1 MRKINTK
8 SFRRATRTTTR
19 EINRQIVLN
28 LVHEHQPISRAELAR
43 RMGVARGSVTPLVK
57 DLLADG
63 LIYERASGATSRGR
77 RPKLL
82 YVRTGDRLAIGVDI
96 RYSGTSILLG
106 DFAGRE
112 IATERFPT
120 PLPPEELVTELS
132 RRIGALVRK
141 FSDIGD
147 FEGVGLVVPGMVDRA
162 TGVVLHA
169 PTLHWRDVDLRKALA
184 ARVDMPV
191 HIERDAVACAMA
203 HMWLGHNGSE
213 RDSNFVYLTV
223 SDGVG
228 TGLVVNGGVLRGMRS
243 TAGEFGHVPLNL
255 EGPRCACGA
264 RGCLEAYTS
273 NPATVA
279 RYLGWE
285 LSSPEAYQELRTCG
299 VGVSDVISRA
309 RNGDGAAT
317 WALWET
323 GRCLGIGIANL
334 INSVSPAQ
342 VVVGGEITAAWDLI
356 EPAVRESIRD
366 RALTTVSADTPL
378 AIEPEED
385 VLRLRGGTCLV
396 LAPVLVAPEVA

>member
-1 MRKINTK
+1 MRKINTR

-28 LVHEHQPISRAELAR
+28 LVHEHQPISRAEVAR

-57 DLLADG
+57 DLLTEG
-63 LIYERASGATSRGR
+63 LIYERSSEATARGR
-77 RPKLL
+77 RPTLL
-82 YVRTGDRLAIGVDI
+82 YVRTDDRLAFGIDI
-96 RYSGTSILLG
+96 RSSGTSILLG

-112 IATERFPT
+112 IVTERFPT
-120 PLPPEELVTELS
+120 LLAPDELVVELAK
-132 RRIGALVRK
+132 RIGCMVGK
-141 FSDIGD
+141 YSDVGE
-147 FEGVGLVVPGMVDRA
+147 FEGIGLVVPGMVDRT

-169 PTLHWRDVDLRKALA
+169 PTLHWRDVDLRGSLA
-184 ARVDMPV
+184 AAVGMPV

-203 HMWLGHNGSE
+203 HMWLGDGGGVSN
-213 RDSNFVYLTV
+213 NFVYLTV

-228 TGLVVNGGVLRGMRS
+228 TGLVVNGGVLRGASS

-279 RYLGWE
+279 RYLG
-285 LSSPEAYQELRTCG
+285 LDLDSPDDYAELRSG
-299 VGVSDVISRA
+299 EMEVGDVIDRA
-309 RNGDGAAT
+309 RSGDAAAT

-342 VVVGGEITAAWDLI
+342 VVIGGEITNAWNLI
-356 EPAVRESIRD
+356 EPAVRESIRE

-378 AIEPEED
+378 VVQPDED
-385 VLRLRGGTCLV
+385 RLRLRGGTSLV
-396 LAPVLVAPEVA
+396 LAPVLRAPEVA

>member
-1 MRKINTK
+1 MRKININ
-8 SFRRATRTTTR
+8 SFHRATRTTTR

-43 RMGVARGSVTPLVK
+43 KMGVARGSVTPLVK

-63 LIYERASGATSRGR
+63 LIYEGSTATTSRGR
-77 RPKLL
+77 RPRLL
-82 YVRTGDRLAIGVDI
+82 YVRTGDRLAIGVDV
-96 RYSGTSILLG
+96 RYSGTSILLA
-106 DFAGRE
+106 DFSGQE
-112 IATERFPT
+112 IATERFAT
-120 PLPPEELVTELS
+120 PPDLDDFVEELS
-132 RRIGALVRK
+132 RQVRCLMAK
-141 FSDIGD
+141 YSGTGEY
-147 FEGVGLVVPGMVDRA
+147 EGLGVVVPGMVDRA
-162 TGVVLHA
+162 TGLVLHA
-169 PTLHWRDVDLRKALA
+169 PTLHWRDVDLQGALA

-191 HIERDAVACAMA
+191 HVERDAVACAMA
-203 HMWLGHNGSE
+203 HMWLGSTAADVGN
-213 RDSNFVYLTV
+213 NFVYLTV

-228 TGLVVNGGVLRGMRS
+228 TALVVNGGVLRGASS

-285 LSSPEAYQELRTCG
+285 LASTDVYAELRSCE
-299 VGVSDVISRA
+299 VSIEDVIAEA
-309 RNGDGAAT
+309 RNGDSAAT

-342 VVVGGEITAAWDLI
+342 VVVGGEITMAWDLI
-356 EPAVRESIRD
+356 EPAVRTSIRE
-366 RALTTVSADTPL
+366 RSLTAVSAETPL
-378 AIEPEED
+378 AVEPDED
-385 VLRLRGGTCLV
+385 RLRLKGGTSLV
-396 LAPVLVAPEVA
+396 LAPVLGAPEVA

>member
-1 MRKINTK
+1 MRKINTR
-8 SFRRATRTTTR
+8 SFRRATRSTTR

-43 RMGVARGSVTPLVK
+43 QMGVARGSVTPLVK
-57 DLLADG
+57 DLLEEG
-63 LIYERASGATSRGR
+63 LIYERSSEATARGR
-77 RPKLL
+77 RPTLL
-82 YVRTGDRLAIGVDI
+82 YVRTDDRLAFGIDI
-96 RYSGTSILLG
+96 RTSGTSILLG

-112 IATERFPT
+112 IITERFPT
-120 PLPPEELVTELS
+120 LMAPAELVAELGS
-132 RRIGALVRK
+132 RVGSMVEK
-141 FSDIGD
+141 YSDIGE
-147 FEGVGLVVPGMVDRA
+147 FEGIGLVVPGMVDRT

-169 PTLHWRDVDLRKALA
+169 PTLHWRDVDLRGSLA
-184 ARVDMPV
+184 AAVGMPV

-203 HMWLGHNGSE
+203 HMWLGDNGALSN
-213 RDSNFVYLTV
+213 NFVYLTV

-228 TGLVVNGGVLRGMRS
+228 TGLVVNGGVLRGASS

-279 RYLGWE
+279 RYLGLE
-285 LSSPEAYQELRTCG
+285 LDSPDAYAELRSAG
-299 VGVSDVISRA
+299 IEVGDVIDRA
-309 RNGDGAAT
+309 RSGDAAAT

-342 VVVGGEITAAWDLI
+342 VVVGGEITNAWNLI
-356 EPAVRESIRD
+356 EPAVRESIRE

-378 AIEPEED
+378 VVQPDED
-385 VLRLRGGTCLV
+385 RLRLRGGTSLV
-396 LAPVLVAPEVA
+396 LAPVLRAPEVA